1 MLSVMLL
8 IVGILLAL
16 GILALAVK
24 APGPILKALCAL
36 GAVATLF
43 IFFALASIRFIG
55 AGEVGIVVKN
65 AFGARLKDGRII
77 ATSGEMGTQAA
88 VLRSGWHFWYWPVIY
103 DVKTVAF
110 IEIQSGQVGLI
121 ETTDGAPMPKGQL
134 FAPEWPRE
142 QFQQMLDAQYFLSKG
157 NGAKGKQVSVL
168 TPGKYPINTDLF
180 RVRMVE
186 QTEVLAGEVA
196 VLKANFGTAPT
207 QIVGHVAAG
216 AGDKPKSE
224 EEALKLARLGEMG
237 VVSDPLPPG
246 KYPLNTDAYTVTEI
260 WTTQMIAHYTSVQG
274 STVAARGSFESASN
288 SAPPPQT
295 GQQRRAK
302 QPDKDQQSAGKVG
315 RHDAAVEEREITVRT
330 SDGFTFPVDVRVEYV
345 VEPKDA
351 PIVVAKLGDDEGE
364 RFRNALNSAVRAIFR
379 NNAEKVRAL
388 DYVQQRSAQE
398 QQSLTTLKE
407 QLARFGITV
416 TAVRIGAVGDELSLG
431 DLLKTQTDREIAKQQ
446 LVTFQEQER
455 TAEQEK
461 KLNRVQQEAEEE
473 KRLATA
479 AYAVKIAEEDKRKQ
493 VIAAGAEAESIKI
506 KATAQ
511 SEAYKSIAAQI
522 GSANA
527 AMIEI
532 LKIVGE
538 RNIQITPRVMVTG
551 GKGSTGS
558 EATALIGTMLEHMVS
573 QDGPGTPPRR
583 EPTRETKPEP
593 APSPQS

>member
-1 MLSVMLL
+1 MLSLLLL
-8 IVGILLAL
+8 IVGIFLAL
-16 GILALAVK
+16 GILALAIK

-36 GAVATLF
+36 AAVATLF
-43 IFFALASIRFIG
+43 IFFALASIRYIG

-77 ATSGEMGTQAA
+77 ATNGEMGTQAA

-103 DVKTVAF
+103 DVKTVPF
-110 IEIQSGQVGLI
+110 IEIQSGQVGLV
-121 ETTDGAPMPKGQL
+121 ETTDGVPMAKGQL

-142 QFQQMLDAQYFLSKG
+142 QFQQMLDAQYFLSTG

-196 VLKANFGTAPT
+196 VLKANFGSAPT

-237 VVSDPLPPG
+237 VLSDPLPLG

-260 WTTQMIAHYTSVQG
+260 WTTQMIAHYTSAQG
-274 STVAARGSFESASN
+274 SSAAAAAGSFASMSN
-288 SAPPPQT
+288 IPQP
-295 GQQRRAK
+295 QAASQKRSK
-302 QPDKDQQSAGKVG
+302 PENQDQQSTSKTP

-364 RFRNALNSAVRAIFR
+364 RFRNAMNSAVRAIFR

-388 DYVQQRSAQE
+388 DYVQQRSQQE
-398 QQSLTTLKE
+398 TQSLVTLKE

-416 TAVRIGAVGDELSLG
+416 TAVRIGAVGDQLSLG
-431 DLLKTQTDREIAKQQ
+431 DLLKTQTDREIAKQKQ
-446 LVTFQEQER
+446 VTFQEQQR
-455 TAEQEK
+455 AAEQEK
-461 KLNRVQQEAEEE
+461 ELNRVQQEAEEE

-551 GKGSTGS
+551 GKGVSGAET
-558 EATALIGTMLEHMVS
+558 TALIGTMLEHMVS

-583 EPTRETKPEP
+583 EPATETKPEP
-593 APSPQS
+593 QASPRS

>member
-1 MLSVMLL
+1 MLSLLLL
-8 IVGILLAL
+8 IVGIFLAL
-16 GILALAVK
+16 GILALAIK

-36 GAVATLF
+36 AAVATLF
-43 IFFALASIRFIG
+43 IFFALASIRYIG

-103 DVKTVAF
+103 DVKTVPF

-121 ETTDGAPMPKGQL
+121 ETTDGVPMAKGQL

-142 QFQQMLDAQYFLSKG
+142 QFQQMLDAQYFLSTG

-196 VLKANFGTAPT
+196 VLKANFGSSPT

-216 AGDKPKSE
+216 AGDRPKSE

-260 WTTQMIAHYTSVQG
+260 WTTQMIAHYTSAQG
-274 STVAARGSFESASN
+274 SSAPAGSFASMSNIPQPQSA
-288 SAPPPQT
+288 
-295 GQQRRAK
+295 GQKRSKPENQ
-302 QPDKDQQSAGKVG
+302 DQQSTSKTP

-364 RFRNALNSAVRAIFR
+364 RFRNAMNSAVRAIFR

-388 DYVQQRSAQE
+388 DYVQQRSQQE
-398 QQSLTTLKE
+398 TQSLVTLKE

-416 TAVRIGAVGDELSLG
+416 TAVRIGAVGDQLSLG
-431 DLLKTQTDREIAKQQ
+431 DLLKTQTDREIAKQKQ
-446 LVTFQEQER
+446 VTFQEQQR
-455 TAEQEK
+455 AAEQEK
-461 KLNRVQQEAEEE
+461 ELNRVQQEAEEE

-551 GKGSTGS
+551 GKGASGAET
-558 EATALIGTMLEHMVS
+558 TALIGTMLEHMVS

-583 EPTRETKPEP
+583 EPTRDSKPEP
-593 APSPQS
+593 ATPPQS